1 MLKEF
6 RMGSYLFR
14 RLLNLIPILIGIS
27 FLSFVLINLSPSD
40 PAEVAVRVNEVTPTE
55 EVLAETR
62 AKLGLDKPFLTRYV
76 VWLNNSLHGDFGNR
90 YVDDKPVL
98 GEIQK
103 ALPATLVLAGAALC
117 LTLVCSLSAGIG
129 CALYEGTFL
138 DRLIRGGVFLGTAM
152 PSFWAGLL
160 LMWLFAVK
168 FDLVP
173 TSGMDGPS
181 SVLLPAVTLSLA
193 YIATY
198 TRLIRANMIQNKQE
212 NYILYARVRGL
223 PERSITRHM
232 LKNSLQASLTALGM
246 SLPKLIAGT
255 FVVESIFAWPGIGRL
270 CVTAIFNRDFP
281 VIQAYVLIMAVLFV
295 VSNVLVDILSAA
307 IDPRLRKEF

>member
-1 MLKEF
+1 M
-6 RMGSYLFR
+6 
-14 RLLNLIPILIGIS
+14 IIL
-27 FLSFVLINLSPSD
+27 
-40 PAEVAVRVNEVTPTE
+40 PTFFIHG
-55 EVLAETR
+55 
-62 AKLGLDKPFLTRYV
+62 KLTV
-76 VWLNNSLHGDFGNR
+76 
-90 YVDDKPVL
+90 
-98 GEIQK
+98 I
-103 ALPATLVLAGAALC
+103 
-117 LTLVCSLSAGIG
+117 II
-129 CALYEGTFL
+129 
-138 DRLIRGGVFLGTAM
+138 DRLIRGCVFLGTAM

-168 FDLVP
+168 LDLVP

-181 SVLLPAVTLSLA
+181 SVLLPAATLSLA

-212 NYILYARVRGL
+212 NYILYARMRGL
-223 PERSITRHM
+223 SERAITRHM

-270 CVTAIFNRDFP
+270 CVTAIFNRDLP

-295 VSNVLVDILSAA
+295 VSNLLVDILSAA
-307 IDPRLRKEF
+307 VDPRLRKEF

>member
-1 MLKEF
+1 
-6 RMGSYLFR
+6 MGSYLFR

-76 VWLNNSLHGDFGNR
+76 AWLNNSLHGDFGNR

-117 LTLVCSLSAGIG
+117 LTLVCSLSSGIV

-152 PSFWAGLL
+152 PSFWTGLL

-168 FDLVP
+168 LDLVP

-212 NYILYARVRGL
+212 NYILYVRVRGL
-223 PERSITRHM
+223 PERSIIRHM
-232 LKNSLQASLTALGM
+232 FKNSLQASLTALGM

-270 CVTAIFNRDFP
+270 CVAAIFNRDFP

-295 VSNVLVDILSAA
+295 VGNVLVDILSAA
-307 IDPRLRKEF
+307 VDPRLRKEF

>member
-1 MLKEF
+1 
-6 RMGSYLFR
+6 MGSYIFR
-14 RLLNLIPILIGIS
+14 RLFNLIPILIGIS

-40 PAEVAVRVNEVTPTE
+40 PAEVAVRVNEVTPTD

-62 AKLGLDKPFLTRYV
+62 VKLGLDKPFLTRYLT
-76 VWLNNSLHGDFGNR
+76 WLNHSLHGDFGNR

-98 GEIQK
+98 GEIKK

-117 LTLVCSLSAGIG
+117 LTLACSLSAGIL
-129 CALYEGTFL
+129 CALYEGTWL
-138 DRLIRGGVFLGTAM
+138 DRIIRGGVFLGTAM

-168 FDLVP
+168 LDLVP
-173 TSGMDGPS
+173 TSGMEGPS

-212 NYILYARVRGL
+212 NYVLYARVRGL
-223 PERSITRHM
+223 PERAVTRHM

-295 VSNVLVDILSAA
+295 ISNLLVDILSAA
-307 IDPRLRKEF
+307 IDPRLRKGL

>member
-76 VWLNNSLHGDFGNR
+76 AWLNNSLHGDFGNR

-117 LTLVCSLSAGIG
+117 LTLVCSLSAGIV

-138 DRLIRGGVFLGTAM
+138 DLKIKIIKRQLLCIRVTVFQMFCFYVRHNTVLTTTEATIRTNI
-152 PSFWAGLL
+152 
-160 LMWLFAVK
+160 
-168 FDLVP
+168 P
-173 TSGMDGPS
+173 TQ
-181 SVLLPAVTLSLA
+181 
-193 YIATY
+193 
-198 TRLIRANMIQNKQE
+198 R
-212 NYILYARVRGL
+212 
-223 PERSITRHM
+223 
-232 LKNSLQASLTALGM
+232 
-246 SLPKLIAGT
+246 
-255 FVVESIFAWPGIGRL
+255 
-270 CVTAIFNRDFP
+270 
-281 VIQAYVLIMAVLFV
+281 
-295 VSNVLVDILSAA
+295 ILSSAF
-307 IDPRLRKEF
+307 ILSSLR

>member
-1 MLKEF
+1 
-6 RMGSYLFR
+6 MGSYLFR

-27 FLSFVLINLSPSD
+27 FLSFVLITLSPSD

-76 VWLNNSLHGDFGNR
+76 TWLNNSLHGDFGNR

-117 LTLVCSLSAGIG
+117 LTLVCSLSAGIV

-138 DRLIRGGVFLGTAM
+138 DRLIRGCVFLGTAM

-168 FDLVP
+168 LDLVP

-181 SVLLPAVTLSLA
+181 SVLLPAATLSLA
-193 YIATY
+193 SIATY
-198 TRLIRANMIQNKQE
+198 TRLIRANMIQNQQE
-212 NYILYARVRGL
+212 NYILYARMRGL
-223 PERSITRHM
+223 SERAITRHM

-270 CVTAIFNRDFP
+270 CVTAIFNRDLP

-295 VSNVLVDILSAA
+295 VSNLLVDILSAA
-307 IDPRLRKEF
+307 VDPRLRKEF

>member
-1 MLKEF
+1 M
-6 RMGSYLFR
+6 
-14 RLLNLIPILIGIS
+14 
-27 FLSFVLINLSPSD
+27 
-40 PAEVAVRVNEVTPTE
+40 
-55 EVLAETR
+55 
-62 AKLGLDKPFLTRYV
+62 
-76 VWLNNSLHGDFGNR
+76 
-90 YVDDKPVL
+90 
-98 GEIQK
+98 
-103 ALPATLVLAGAALC
+103 
-117 LTLVCSLSAGIG
+117 CSLSAGIV

-138 DRLIRGGVFLGTAM
+138 DRRIGGGVFLGTAM

-168 FDLVP
+168 LDLVP